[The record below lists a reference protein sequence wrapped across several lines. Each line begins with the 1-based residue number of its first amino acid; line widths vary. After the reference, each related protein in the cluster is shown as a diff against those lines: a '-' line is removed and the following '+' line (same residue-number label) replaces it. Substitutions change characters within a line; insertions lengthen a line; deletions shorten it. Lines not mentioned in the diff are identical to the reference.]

1 MKEILNKTGRPLR
14 IALPRGK
21 VLRVG
26 PRMVAQVADSAV
38 ELKSILKL
46 VEDGSIEIVGEGE
59 RPQSK
64 NATGPGNEH
73 TQGRVKSTHKRG
85 SGER

>member
-38 ELKSILKL
+38 ELKSVQKL
-46 VEDGSIEIVGEGE
+46 VEDGSIEIVSDGA
-59 RPQSK
+59 RPQAK
-64 NATGPGNEH
+64 NATGPGSEH
-73 TQGRVKSTHKRG
+73 TQGHIKSQHKRG